1 MAYFSFTLLSSFYLD
16 LSRPQRKS
24 QESLEDHRK
33 IYLDKSKQCINM
45 IFTDLSSK
53 EVK

>member
-1 MAYFSFTLLSSFYLD
+1 MSNFSFICLSSFYLD
-16 LSRPQRKS
+16 LSRPKRKS

-33 IYLDKSKQCINM
+33 IHLDKPKQCINM